1 MPVTQLELQR
11 RQIALIKAVRAND
24 NPKVR
29 RLLKDCREW
38 DHVSI
43 DTGRFSHR
51 HLCFCC
57 FKPDEFMSPAR
68 DAAIRT
74 AIALGFRDMVH
85 LILDAG
91 LQHSPWVSG
100 RYYSPRVP
108 PECYS
113 STAVRFEQADILR
126 ILLERNFISDE
137 SAEQSAIK
145 LAIGT
150 GSLPLIEPFIE
161 YGVVNQRRVVEIAI
175 GLGKLE
181 LVQALREK
189 SQSAPDLIVLLRDAE
204 SSAACGHLDLVK
216 YFVQRIRDK
225 DENQVQAA
233 ALGVFKKASTVPI
246 LEFCM
251 PLTQGLSGDDRNKAL
266 NDALSRGHTEAASFL
281 IQHGATHNLTTDRF
295 AFRFSRGESHFL
307 YLWNLLSGFDNLDA
321 FTNPHG
327 QGHPVVYQAI
337 RQGFWNVIE
346 TCLSHPA
353 FKMKETHHNLMVSA
367 LRRAVNDQQEKLL
380 WHMIEHVPEFRSILL
395 TDIAFPI
402 PRSPALVQILSRC
415 RELLLPTY
423 QSPASRWKVS
433 ALSDVFFNLIL
444 HSRFRPMETVVT
456 PIGLGPETYTAAVAA
471 LRRICL
477 LTMRLMADG
486 NQDASLKQDLR
497 HELVTCAALPGCRTI
512 LLYFATTICTEAL
525 ERNEP
530 LLFLIIRDALTRPS
544 YPDSGVYYA
553 RDGLK
558 KYWLAIAVK
567 QGLHD
572 VVRSLIPSSPAENVA
587 LHQCKGPSS
596 KCSIGIGDKALWRS
610 AVKRAIDEEDYVIL
624 ELFRKTQYTIRGHD
638 ATELPIILLEPAFDA
653 NNRALLRYCRKIGVP
668 YPHKNFADML
678 LPAIYHDLDPEK
690 CTCVNVSR
698 DKGRPIGK
706 HATMESICIYLG
718 ISEADL
724 ESDAMDTDEGEL
736 ENEGVLFA
744 EPTFFPLSSEIT
756 RASCRGSPRIAAN
769 YTTLVF
775 NREGH
780 AMCGDCLYHKFDQ
793 AKRARWL
800 DIGGEDDDLDE
811 PPDDFNTD
819 NIRVGCNTMQDDSNL
834 PRIFPVTPS
843 LQRVPF
849 RDAELFLSQDD
860 AFVYFDDK
868 HQFAQPNLL
877 MKLKEDD
884 LETGIYEG
892 GSSD

>member
-1 MPVTQLELQR
+1 MPVTPLELRR
-11 RQIALIKAVRAND
+11 RQIALIKAVKAND
-24 NPKVR
+24 NAKVR

-38 DHVSI
+38 DHASK

-57 FKPDEFMSPAR
+57 FKSDEFMSPAR

-74 AIALGFRDMVH
+74 AIALGLRDMVT
-85 LILDAG
+85 LIIDAG
-91 LQHSPWVSG
+91 LQHSPRLAAV
-100 RYYSPRVP
+100 YYSARDL

-113 STAVRFEQADILR
+113 STAVRFEQAAILR

-137 SAEQSAIK
+137 KAEQ
-145 LAIGT
+145 LAIRLAVSK

-161 YGVVNQRRVVEIAI
+161 YGVVNQRRVVEIAME
-175 GLGKLE
+175 LGNLE
-181 LVQALREK
+181 LVQALTEK
-189 SQSAPDLIVLLRDAE
+189 SQSAPDLTVLLPDAE
-204 SSAACGHLDLVK
+204 LSAAYGHLDLLK
-216 YFVQRIRDK
+216 YFVQQIRHK

-233 ALGVFKKASTVPI
+233 ALGVFKRASTVPI

-251 PLTQGLSGDDRNKAL
+251 PLTRGLSDDDRNQAL
-266 NDALSRGHTEAASFL
+266 NNALSNGHTEAAGFL
-281 IQHGATHNLTTDRF
+281 IQRGATHIPSRHLF
-295 AFRFSRGESHFL
+295 FFSCSWGEPHFYFYAFMDPLGRGNQL
-307 YLWNLLSGFDNLDA
+307 
-321 FTNPHG
+321 
-327 QGHPVVYQAI
+327 VYDAI
-337 RQGFWNVIE
+337 RNGFWNMIE
-346 TCLSHPA
+346 TCLRRPA
-353 FKMKETHHNLMVSA
+353 FSMQKSYHHHDMVVA
-367 LRRAVNDQQEKLL
+367 LRCAVKDEQEKLL
-380 WHMIEHVPEFRSILL
+380 WHMIEHVPECRSILL
-395 TDIAFPI
+395 TEIDFPI
-402 PRSPALVQILSRC
+402 PRSPALMRISSRC

-423 QSPASRWKVS
+423 KNPASRWKVS

-444 HSRFRPMETVVT
+444 HSRLRPMETVVT
-456 PIGLGPETYTAAVAA
+456 PIGLGSETYTAAVAA

-486 NQDASLKQDLR
+486 NKDASLKQDLR

-512 LLYFATTICTEAL
+512 LAYFGTTICTEAL

-544 YPDSGVYYA
+544 YPDSGVFYPRA
-553 RDGLK
+553 GLK
-558 KYWLAIAVK
+558 KYWLSIAVE

-587 LHQCKGPSS
+587 LYQSKGPSP
-596 KCSIGIGDKALWRS
+596 KCSIRIGNQELWRS
-610 AVKRAIDEEDYVIL
+610 AVKRAIDEEDFVSL
-624 ELFRKTQYTIRGHD
+624 ELLRKTQYTISGHD

-653 NNRALLRYCRKIGVP
+653 NNHALLRYCRKIGVP
-668 YPHKNFADML
+668 YPHENFTDVL

-690 CTCVNVSR
+690 CTCANVSSR

-706 HATMESICIYLG
+706 HTTMESICVYLG

-736 ENEGVLFA
+736 QNEGVLFA
-744 EPTFFPLSSEIT
+744 DPTFIPLSSNIT
-756 RASCRGSPRIAAN
+756 GASCRGSRRIAAN

-780 AMCGDCLYHKFDQ
+780 AMCGDCLYYKFEN

-800 DIGGEDDDLDE
+800 DVGGEDAEIDE

-868 HQFAQPNLL
+868 HQFAQPNLSG
-877 MKLKEDD
+877 KLKQRVFRR
-884 LETGIYEG
+884 
-892 GSSD
+892 